1 MRIMGWILLLTW
13 AACARIPDGTTFG
26 VTGEYAA
33 VDAST
38 AGKDAA
44 GNDMHEVSDVMVLN
58 EDVASPAD
66 IGPDVKD
73 AQAAPCGGPCP
84 SGQKCGADNTCYPPC
99 GGPCAASSFCDETTP
114 PGTCKAFAAPTK
126 WGISGDN
133 KVQKLVSLHI
143 SDKTKSCDLVNAA
156 GVLGNADG
164 VGDNA
169 LAGAASLMGSS
180 LQDAVNKGSVVLL
193 FEPKSYKTDGTAF
206 SFNVLLGDQDAA
218 DKAAG
223 VDLTKAGGKYTVK
236 KESYDLTKCDAAGCP
251 ARVLFSPA
259 TTSSGALEAKT
270 DKFFLNLN
278 MSSVTLALTLS
289 AVVLTGTTTDGTSW
303 VTTTGGRL
311 CGYITETDLNGAVDA
326 LPDDLV
332 QQFGGKDQLKKL
344 ISSLIKSDVD
354 SNSDGIKDAKS
365 VSLDFSTLGGTISG
379 MSP

>member
-1 MRIMGWILLLTW
+1 
-13 AACARIPDGTTFG
+13 
-26 VTGEYAA
+26 
-33 VDAST
+33 
-38 AGKDAA
+38 
-44 GNDMHEVSDVMVLN
+44 
-58 EDVASPAD
+58 
-66 IGPDVKD
+66 
-73 AQAAPCGGPCP
+73 
-84 SGQKCGADNTCYPPC
+84 
-99 GGPCAASSFCDETTP
+99 
-114 PGTCKAFAAPTK
+114 
-126 WGISGDN
+126 
-133 KVQKLVSLHI
+133 
-143 SDKTKSCDLVNAA
+143 
-156 GVLGNADG
+156 
-164 VGDNA
+164 
-169 LAGAASLMGSS
+169 MGSS

>member
-169 LAGAASLMGSS
+169 LAGL
-180 LQDAVNKGSVVLL
+180 
-193 FEPKSYKTDGTAF
+193 
-206 SFNVLLGDQDAA
+206 
-218 DKAAG
+218 
-223 VDLTKAGGKYTVK
+223 
-236 KESYDLTKCDAAGCP
+236 P
-251 ARVLFSPA
+251 A
-259 TTSSGALEAKT
+259 
-270 DKFFLNLN
+270 
-278 MSSVTLALTLS
+278 
-289 AVVLTGTTTDGTSW
+289 
-303 VTTTGGRL
+303 
-311 CGYITETDLNGAVDA
+311 
-326 LPDDLV
+326 
-332 QQFGGKDQLKKL
+332 
-344 ISSLIKSDVD
+344 
-354 SNSDGIKDAKS
+354 
-365 VSLDFSTLGGTISG
+365 
-379 MSP
+379 